1 MVGAPLSGGD
11 IYEGNVLQVAPVSP
25 GDFMRN
31 LAPQWP
37 EPEPG
42 AAAAAEA
49 SAEADPPPPP
59 LPPPTET
66 DAFLRPPQVANG
78 VAGQPQNR

>member
-1 MVGAPLSGGD
+1 M
-11 IYEGNVLQVAPVSP
+11 APVSP

-37 EPEPG
+37 EPEPEPG

-49 SAEADPPPPP
+49 NAEADPPPPP

-78 VAGQPQNR
+78 VAGQTQNR